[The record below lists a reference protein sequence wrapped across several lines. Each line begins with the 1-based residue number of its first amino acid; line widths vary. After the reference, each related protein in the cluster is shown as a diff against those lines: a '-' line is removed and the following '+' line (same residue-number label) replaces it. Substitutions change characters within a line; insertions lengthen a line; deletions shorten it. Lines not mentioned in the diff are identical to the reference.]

1 MKENTG
7 IGRETLGKFFY
18 DLAKIVL
25 FFYDLAKIVFTGLV
39 VGGAFSL
46 VTEQNV
52 RGYIILMGIGA
63 IISCGF
69 VFVGYKIL
77 KS

>member
-7 IGRETLGKFFY
+7 IGRETLGK
-18 DLAKIVL
+18 

-46 VTEQNV
+46 VTEQK
-52 RGYIILMGIGA
+52 GLEYIILMSVGIV
-63 IISCGF
+63 ISCVF

-77 KS
+77 NSL

>member
-25 FFYDLAKIVFTGLV
+25 TGLV

-46 VTEQNV
+46 VTEQK
-52 RGYIILMGIGA
+52 GLEYIILMSVGIV
-63 IISCGF
+63 ISCIF

-77 KS
+77 NSL

>member
-18 DLAKIVL
+18 DLAKIV
-25 FFYDLAKIVFTGLV
+25 FTGLV
-39 VGGAFSL
+39 IGGAFSL

>member
-7 IGRETLGKFFY
+7 IGRETLGK
-18 DLAKIVL
+18 

>member
-7 IGRETLGKFFY
+7 IGRETLGKY
-18 DLAKIVL
+18 
-25 FFYDLAKIVFTGLV
+25 FYDLAKIVFTGLV

-52 RGYIILMGIGA
+52 RGYIILMGIG
-63 IISCGF
+63 IIITGGF
-69 VFVGYKIL
+69 MFLGYKVL

>member
-18 DLAKIVL
+18 DLG
-25 FFYDLAKIVFTGLV
+25 KIVFTGLV